1 MHIQSVFKHYYQQ
14 LYEHLQSI
22 DQGSDD
28 RSSEIKIRMLNHYA
42 DQLMAFVN
50 LLAFIDE
57 KIPLLRCQKAIAKLK
72 EDLYAL
78 YVNYLEEQL
87 VRENPQLYNE
97 HRDFKKILSRE
108 EAINRKA
115 YDESVHQLYLNT
127 IHASSTIIE
136 DHLNQLNEDRIRS
149 DIFHYFRNIIE
160 VYNAVLQKEDFDRMD
175 ELLSEIYYNFSLFY
189 SGVAELLEDTEGLE
203 IIQLL
208 QKMCKIT
215 EERKLYHN
223 TANKLQIYGYPEDQL
238 DRDLLV
244 QIQAHEQV
252 LLLSLD
258 QLESLG
264 NRILQYLNRI
274 LWTDI

>member
-1 MHIQSVFKHYYQQ
+1 MDIQSVFKHHYQQ

-22 DQGSDD
+22 DQDSDD
-28 RSSEIKIRMLNHYA
+28 RSSEIKIRLLNHYA
-42 DQLMAFVN
+42 DQFRAFVN

-72 EDLYAL
+72 EDLHAL

-87 VRENPQLYNE
+87 VRENPELYNE
-97 HRDFKKILSRE
+97 HRDFKRILARE

-115 YDESVHQLYLNT
+115 YAESVHQLYLNT
-127 IHASSTIIE
+127 IHVSSTIIN
-136 DHLNQLNEDRIRS
+136 DHLDQLNEDRMRS

-160 VYNAVLQKEDFDRMD
+160 VYNAVLQKEDFDKMD

-189 SGVAELLEDTEGLE
+189 SGISGLSEDTEGLE

-208 QKMCKIT
+208 QKMCKTT

-223 TANKLQIYGYPEDQL
+223 TANKLQIYGYPEDQI
-238 DRDLLV
+238 DRDLLG
-244 QIQAHEQV
+244 QIQAHEQA

-264 NRILQYLNRI
+264 NRILQYLNRT